1 MDIISSKNLDLEL
14 INELFLKT
22 KLLKQ
27 RDWPKIHGKQVALLF
42 FEPSTRTYYSFYTAA
57 KRLGLTVLGMQNPKS
72 TSLAKGESL
81 PDTIRMFEGY
91 GVDAFV
97 IRHPYAGAQRLV
109 AEKTNIPVINAGDNS
124 NEHPT
129 QSLLDLYTIW
139 EEFKQIDGL
148 KIGIAGDL
156 KYGRTASSLSY
167 ILSNY
172 DVEISYFS
180 PDTLKI
186 GDHVKKYLSKKNTKF
201 NEYDISKIKEKLN
214 ELDVL
219 YMTRIQKERIEDPMI
234 YKKIEQDYIISK
246 EDLEGLDVK
255 IMHPLPRVTEINHN
269 VDGTKNALY
278 FKQAENGLYVRGAI
292 FSKILGD

>member
-27 RDWPKIHGKQVALLF
+27 GNWPKIHGKQVALLF

-57 KRLGLTVLGMQNPKS
+57 KKLGLVVLGMQNPKS

-81 PDTIRMFEGY
+81 LDTIKMFEGY
-91 GVDAFV
+91 KTDAFV
-97 IRHPYAGAQRLV
+97 IRHPLAGAQKLV
-109 AEKTNIPVINAGDNS
+109 AENTSTPVINAGDNS

-139 EEFKQIDGL
+139 DEFRYIDGL

-186 GDHVKKYLSKKNTKF
+186 GDHVKKYLQKRDTRFK
-201 NEYDISKIKEKLN
+201 EYNIGKIKERLN

-234 YKKIEQDYIISK
+234 YKRIEQDYVISK
-246 EDLEGLDVK
+246 EDIEDLDVK
-255 IMHPLPRVTEINHN
+255 IMHPLPRVTEIDPS
-269 VDGTKNALY
+269 VDNTKNAIY

-292 FSKILGD
+292 FIKVLGD